1 MDPISDEEFFATPLN
16 VLANDHI
23 PTPDASRPAPL
34 PQSRNSE
41 PQTPYSTSSRAS
53 MRVEGQIPNSERLQ
67 PERSLEFDNL
77 RQIKH
82 ADPYGRI
89 TLGRRYSCQS
99 FIVEELTQ
107 GALLLR
113 PAVIL
118 EKRCLD
124 QLRYPSLSRA
134 TQESRDERPVIPC
147 DAGVEGP
154 TPPQFLR
161 IPTMR

>member
-1 MDPISDEEFFATPLN
+1 MDPISDEEFLATPLN
-16 VLANDHI
+16 VLAND
-23 PTPDASRPAPL
+23 PL
-34 PQSRNSE
+34 PQ
-41 PQTPYSTSSRAS
+41 TPPLSHSSIVNRQS
-53 MRVEGQIPNSERLQ
+53 SIPRLQ

-124 QLRYPSLSRA
+124 QLRFPSLSRA

-147 DAGVEGP
+147 DAGVEAP